1 MPCLG
6 GDHELRI
13 RKRVADEP
21 PVLGWC
27 SGVVSAGDHERGD
40 ADGSASACSSH
51 TFSEVP
57 NEFARTSTGASSEPS
72 RRWCSSVVVS
82 AFMPVPPYDR
92 SLGLVAQMPPP
103 TPNNLPG
110 RARRPLLR
118 ERAPRA
124 DRAGQKLFS
133 KRLAA
138 V

>member
-1 MPCLG
+1 MSCLG

-13 RKRVADEP
+13 REWVADEP

-40 ADGSASACSSH
+40 ADGSASTCSSH

-57 NEFARTSTGASSEPS
+57 NQFARSSTGASSGPL
-72 RRWCSSVVVS
+72 RWCSSIVVVS
-82 AFMPVPPYDR
+82 AVMPVPLCDR

-103 TPNNLPG
+103 TPNNPPG

-124 DRAGQKLFS
+124 DWARPKALLGK
-133 KRLAA
+133 A
-138 V
+138 